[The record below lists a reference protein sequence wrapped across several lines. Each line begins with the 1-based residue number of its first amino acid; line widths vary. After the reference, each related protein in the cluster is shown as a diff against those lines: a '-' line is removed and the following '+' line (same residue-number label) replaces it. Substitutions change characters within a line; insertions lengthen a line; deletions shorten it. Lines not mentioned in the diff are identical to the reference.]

1 MTEGRLERELIE
13 QARRG
18 DRTAYEA
25 IVRRKVE
32 TVYRTARA
40 ILGNDA
46 DADDATQE
54 ALIGAWRQMPTL
66 RDVDRFDAWL
76 GRITVNA
83 CRMALRRRRSN
94 AVLPLPG
101 STLGGAA
108 DPPDPITS
116 TFDSQSVT
124 ADAFDRAFDRLP
136 IEQRAILVLHHRE
149 ELLIE
154 EIAGRLGIPA
164 GTVKSRLHTARIA
177 LQRALER
184 EGIR

>member
-1 MTEGRLERELIE
+1 MEGPLERELIE

-18 DRTAYEA
+18 DRAAYEQ

-54 ALIGAWRQMPTL
+54 SLINAWRRLPSL

-83 CRMALRRRRSN
+83 CRMALRRRRGPAMVALGDDS
-94 AVLPLPG
+94 AHELTETHRPG
-101 STLGGAA
+101 IEHRA
-108 DPPDPITS
+108 
-116 TFDSQSVT
+116 VT

-136 IEQRAILVLHHRE
+136 VEQRAILVLHHRD
-149 ELLIE
+149 ELS
-154 EIAGRLGIPA
+154 IAEVAARLGIPE
-164 GTVKSRLHTARIA
+164 GTVKSRLGAARTALDRSLA
-177 LQRALER
+177 R
-184 EGIR
+184 EGLR

>member
-25 IVRRKVE
+25 IVRRKLE

-54 ALIGAWRQMPTL
+54 ALIGAWRQLPTL
-66 RDVDRFDAWL
+66 REIDRFDAWL

-83 CRMALRRRRSN
+83 CRMAMRRRRTH
-94 AVLPLPG
+94 AVLPLAAVVPG
-101 STLGGAA
+101 GPE
-108 DPPDPITS
+108 DPRDPIAS
-116 TFDSQSVT
+116 TFDSQAVT
-124 ADAFDRAFDRLP
+124 ADAFDRAFERLS

-149 ELLIE
+149 ELAIA
-154 EIAGRLGIPA
+154 EIAARLGVPS
-164 GTVKSRLHTARIA
+164 GTVKSRLHTARAA
-177 LQRALER
+177 LQHALER

>member
-54 ALIGAWRQMPTL
+54 ALIGAWRKLPSL

-94 AVLPLPG
+94 SAVPLPSG
-101 STLGGAA
+101 MSGAA
-108 DPPDPITS
+108 DPVDPRAS
-116 TFDSQSVT
+116 TFEARSVA

-136 IEQRAILVLHHRE
+136 IDQRAILVLHHRE
-149 ELLIE
+149 ELPIA
-154 EIAGRLGIPA
+154 EIAARLGIPA
-164 GTVKSRLHTARIA
+164 GTVKSRLHTARAA
-177 LQRALER
+177 LQQALER
-184 EGIR
+184 EGLR

>member
-54 ALIGAWRQMPTL
+54 ALIGAWRKLPSL

-83 CRMALRRRRSN
+83 CRMALRRRRGTALVELPTDGPAELTDERTSGFEGR
-94 AVLPLPG
+94 AVG
-101 STLGGAA
+101 
-108 DPPDPITS
+108 
-116 TFDSQSVT
+116 

-136 IEQRAILVLHHRE
+136 IEQRAILVLHHRD
-149 ELLIE
+149 ELSIA
-154 EIAGRLGIPA
+154 EIAARLGIPE
-164 GTVKSRLHTARIA
+164 GTVKSRLHAARTALDRS
-177 LQRALER
+177 LSR
-184 EGIR
+184 EGLR